1 MGYSTSFGMLVWG
14 TCSCFQIF
22 QRNSKKPSCRLDPP
36 KRSRS
41 ECVTSRADVRLRLLR
56 RVLQRDRQLS
66 EALVPKRHLRAFSDL
81 TASRE
86 LF

>member
-36 KRSRS
+36 NGAGVSVSRVELTS
-41 ECVTSRADVRLRLLR
+41 DFACFDVSCNVTGSCPKP
-56 RVLQRDRQLS
+56 
-66 EALVPKRHLRAFSDL
+66 LVPKRHLRAFSDL